1 MNREA
6 SEALIHPPRKRR
18 QSAGSTSGEQGGYR
32 NTYTP
37 CLARDDSEQGVHL
50 ENREATETLIHRVW
64 QETTVSREYI
74 WRTGRLQKHLYT
86 VSGKRQQ

>member
-6 SEALIHPPRKRR
+6 SETLMHPPRKRW

-50 ENREATETLIHRVW
+50 ENSEATETPIHCSW
-64 QETTVSREYI
+64 E
-74 WRTGRLQKHLYT
+74 
-86 VSGKRQQ
+86 